1 MRPLGRER
9 CARGVGEVIPTWVL
23 QAIDRWLAQKKPSEL
38 TIRTDGVQIRQVE
51 YLQVERE
58 REDERQPS

>member
-1 MRPLGRER
+1 M
-9 CARGVGEVIPTWVL
+9 IPTWVL
-23 QAIDRWLAQKKPSEL
+23 QTIDRWLAQKKPSEL

-58 REDERQPS
+58 HEEKEK

>member
-1 MRPLGRER
+1 MIPAWVTRAIER
-9 CARGVGEVIPTWVL
+9 WMS
-23 QAIDRWLAQKKPSEL
+23 QKKPSEL

-58 REDERQPS
+58 REDERQSS

>member
-1 MRPLGRER
+1 M
-9 CARGVGEVIPTWVL
+9 IPTWVL
-23 QAIDRWLAQKKPSEL
+23 QAIDRWMAQKKPSEL

-58 REDERQPS
+58 TEQDSKN